1 MCAVRE
7 RVRICYG
14 GRMHRIF
21 PAALLIALLANANTV
36 SRQEQSGH
44 AYLGFDRNDYPG
56 DAAMAELRKQFVF
69 TGYWLT
75 PPPEEKTNSW
85 TGKRGILQHQGYGF
99 LLLARGRPLSKIG
112 NTAVARQAGKADALA
127 AARNART
134 EGFRSGALVFLDVED
149 GGRLPA
155 PYHEY
160 LKSWADELLKEGFR
174 PGVYCSGVPVNEGQ
188 GATIVTAEDIRV
200 NEAPRKL
207 AYWVFNDAC
216 PPSPGCITLS
226 NPPLPKASGVNDA
239 AVWQIV
245 RSPRQK
251 ETAGGCAGYAADGH
265 CYAGVDAAHRWFLD
279 VDIASSANPSFA
291 P

>member
-1 MCAVRE
+1 MQWILSVAMV
-7 RVRICYG
+7 
-14 GRMHRIF
+14 
-21 PAALLIALLANANTV
+21 IASLANGNAV
-36 SRQEQSGH
+36 SRHQQTER

-56 DAAMAELRKQFVF
+56 DPAMAQLRKQFVF

-85 TGKRGILQHQGYGF
+85 TGKRGILQDQGYGF
-99 LLLARGRPLSKIG
+99 LLLARVRQPNKTG
-112 NTAVARQAGKADALA
+112 NTAVARQAGRADAQM

-134 EGFRSGALVFLDVED
+134 EGFRSGALIFLDVED

-155 PYHEY
+155 AYHEY
-160 LKSWADELLKEGFR
+160 LKSWADELLKEDFR
-174 PGVYCSGVPVNEGQ
+174 PGVYCSGIPVNEGN
-188 GATIVTAEDIRV
+188 GATIVTAEDIRA

-216 PPSPGCITLS
+216 PPSPGCMALS
-226 NPPLPKASGVNDA
+226 NPPLPKASGVEDA

-245 RSPRQK
+245 RSPREK
-251 ETAGGCAGYAADGH
+251 ETAGKCAGYAPDGN
-265 CYAGVDAAHRWFLD
+265 CYAGVDAAHQWFLD
-279 VDIASSANPSFA
+279 IDIATSSNPSFA